1 MSKTTTTLFYI
12 IQSELLNNG
21 YNEYLS
27 QNHNQITV
35 FDNERRIMSS
45 ITKYTNPEIISACE
59 NTIFYGLDLLTS
71 NRLRFE
77 RDFLNTFL
85 NSVIKYQ
92 TFEHFRS
99 VLVGY
104 LSTNLEV
111 LTSIYQAELFIQ
123 GRTNT
128 STNGENTSETTG
140 RNNNLFADLPQNNT
154 GIDLNRE
161 GMDYATN
168 TTISKSKSDSSGTN
182 HTTTN
187 NLSYNIDNLDK
198 VYQFKK
204 KIFDEL
210 DTLLFS
216 QIF

>member
-35 FDNERRIMSS
+35 FNNERRIMSS

-85 NSVIKYQ
+85 NRVIKYQ

-99 VLVGY
+99 VFVGY

-187 NLSYNIDNLDK
+187 NLSYNIDNLAN

-204 KIFDEL
+204 QIFDDL

>member
-27 QNHNQITV
+27 PNQNQITV

-45 ITKYTNPEIISACE
+45 ITKYVNPEIISACE

-85 NSVIKYQ
+85 NRVIKYQ

-123 GRTNT
+123 GRSNT

-154 GIDLNRE
+154 GIDLNRD

-168 TTISKSKSDSSGTN
+168 TTISKSKADSSGTN

-204 KIFDEL
+204 QTFDEL